1 MRLKELL
8 KEKKIKQKELGAAI
22 GYDEADMSRLMHYR
36 VLPTPDKMQK
46 MCATL
51 KCHVLDIYKKS
62 EITLLPKEE
71 VRKERIRNSRG
82 YNLCVFLPE
91 AYRYSLPAALS
102 RGGFKTYY
110 DWLAPYIKETIEK
123 YKTGRE

>member
-8 KEKKIKQKELGAAI
+8 KEKKIKQKELGTAI
-22 GYDEADMSRLMHYR
+22 GYDEAEMSRVVRFR
-36 VLPTPDKMQK
+36 VLPTPSVMNKL
-46 MCATL
+46 CAKL
-51 KCHVLDIYKKS
+51 GCGVLDIYEKK
-62 EITLLPKEE
+62 EINLLPKES
-71 VRKERIRNSRG
+71 RKEHIRNSRG
-82 YNLCVFLPE
+82 YNLCVFIPE

-123 YKTGRE
+123 YKTREE